1 MGLPNIN
8 ISFQTAAASTVQ
20 RSQKGVVGLI
30 LKDANVSAA
39 GEHRAQSVLD
49 IPKALDA
56 ANRRY
61 VERAF
66 IGYLNP
72 PREVVLYVLGADA
85 EDLSDALSYFAKVEV
100 DYLCGPENCSE
111 TEASAIAAW
120 VKGQRAEHSI
130 VKAVLPN
137 TAADSEGIVNFTTA
151 GVLVGETAYT
161 AAAFCSRIAG
171 LIAGTPMTIS
181 CTYAPLPE
189 VTEIARLSRSEMDA
203 AVDKGEL
210 ILYHDGEK
218 VKIARG
224 VNSLTTTT
232 QDKGKAF
239 QKIKTVE
246 TVDLIGH
253 DLRRLCED
261 KYIGKYANSYDNK
274 CLLITVIQGYL
285 EELENAGLLEKG
297 KSTVGIDIQAQL
309 VYLKSIGTDV
319 SGMSEQEIKEAN
331 TAEKVM
337 LKASIRILDAIED
350 IDLKIML

>member
-8 ISFQTAAASTVQ
+8 ISFQTAAASTVR

-39 GEHRAQSVLD
+39 GEHRAQSILD

-56 ANRRY
+56 VNRGY

-66 IGYLNP
+66 TGYLNP
-72 PREVVLYVLGADA
+72 PREVILYVLSTEA
-85 EDLSDALSYFAKVEV
+85 EDLSDALSYFATVEV
-100 DYLCGPENCSE
+100 DYLCGPADCSE

-120 VKGQRAEHSI
+120 VKEQRVKHSI
-130 VKAVLPN
+130 VKAVLPDM
-137 TAADSEGIVNFTTA
+137 AADSEGIVNFTTH
-151 GVLVGETAYT
+151 GILINEVTYT

-210 ILYHDGEK
+210 ILCHDGEK
-218 VKIARG
+218 VKVARG

-239 QKIKTVE
+239 QKIKIVE
-246 TVDLIGH
+246 AVDLIGH

-285 EELENAGLLEKG
+285 EELENAGILEKG
-297 KSTVGIDIQAQL
+297 KSAVGIDIQAQAA
-309 VYLKSIGTDV
+309 YLKSTGADV
-319 SGMSEQEIKEAN
+319 SGMSEQEIKETN
-331 TAEKVM
+331 TAEKVF
-337 LKASIRILDAIED
+337 LEASIRILDAIED
-350 IDLKIML
+350 IDLKITL